1 MRKRLGKSTDKKD
14 GIVKKSMDVLKK
26 SSENEKRKKDM
37 RKLEKKSRPKGYR
50 AKKLGAFTFWMLFLF
65 MLLIVF
71 VNIFSTSGNSNAGE
85 KTENIKVNKA
95 LAAEGVEFSKDFVS
109 EYFTWNIGDKD
120 QEQRVE
126 KLSYYLPK
134 EINAQAVIADKQW
147 KSTIARED
155 IILKEVEDLADNRAR
170 ITFQVK
176 INFENFAA
184 GQGKKENDKKSEK
197 GLVVPEKIETV
208 KYISVPILYDD
219 EERRF
224 AVYEL
229 PSFTYLDERKIDES
243 IESETEGLKPIKDG
257 STQNVRAFMETF
269 FEAYANDSK
278 DKLTYI
284 VEDPQHQNGLNQTM
298 SFVGLKNT
306 EIFEGKKANE
316 KIVKTDVVLAE
327 PKTGIEFTSTY
338 ILVLAEREMR
348 YTVLFVNNKQYIDEL
363 KDKEIANVEKEMDM
377 EGEKDN

>member
-1 MRKRLGKSTDKKD
+1 MKR
-14 GIVKKSMDVLKK
+14 
-26 SSENEKRKKDM
+26 
-37 RKLEKKSRPKGYR
+37 
-50 AKKLGAFTFWMLFLF
+50 
-65 MLLIVF
+65 
-71 VNIFSTSGNSNAGE
+71 NIL
-85 KTENIKVNKA
+85 NIA
-95 LAAEGVEFSKDFVS
+95 SLS
-109 EYFTWNIGDKD
+109 EYFTWNIGDED
-120 QEQRVE
+120 REQRVE
-126 KLSYYLPK
+126 KLGYYLPK
-134 EINAQAVIADKQW
+134 EINAQAAITDKQW

-176 INFENFAA
+176 INFENIAA
-184 GQGKKENDKKSEK
+184 GQEKKENDKKSEEDR
-197 GLVVPEKIETV
+197 VIPEKIETV
-208 KYISVPILYDD
+208 KYISMPIFYDD
-219 EERRF
+219 EKRHF

-243 IESETEGLKPIKDG
+243 FESETEGLKPIKDG

-284 VEDPQHQNGLNQTM
+284 VEDPQHQNGLNQSM

-306 EIFEGKKANE
+306 ELFEGKKANE

-348 YTVLFVNNKQYIDEL
+348 YTVLFINNKQYIDEL